1 MVRIGDTPTSH
12 CGAMGRGRSHYYC
25 RATWAVA
32 ALHCLL
38 ASLVWGAS
46 ASSACPATCYA
57 YDCDDWV
64 DANSAYTCAL
74 LESTYSCDCTG
85 CICDGTAAPTLT
97 PVLAPWSNFTAADFT
112 ELADGLGPDLFNFGG
127 NAGRFEVDLLGRII
141 VEATLKVGPF
151 TTLVLKSTTG
161 RGELNGDGARRV
173 LEVEGG
179 GASAR
184 LDGVAVKDG
193 RHEPSG
199 SSDKGGCIRVSGT
212 GATLTLDGGAVVSG
226 CESVG
231 AENGVRVCVR
241 VGAPSSSSRPPPHP
255 TPSRSS
261 APCCCRVAFRFH
273 GHNGTRADA
282 YKCNLKT
289 FTPPPCPN

>member
-46 ASSACPATCYA
+46 ASSACPATCYE
-57 YDCDDWV
+57 YDCNYWV
-64 DANSAYTCAL
+64 DANSAYTCAIM
-74 LESTYSCDCTG
+74 ESTYSCDCTG

-127 NAGRFEVDLLGRII
+127 NAGRFEVDLLGRIL

-151 TTLVLKSTTG
+151 TTLVLKSTNG

-173 LEVEGG
+173 LEVEGKN
-179 GASAR
+179 ASAR

-199 SSDKGGCIRVSGT
+199 YSDQGGCIRVSGA

-231 AENGVRVCVR
+231 ADGGVRECVPVR
-241 VGAPSSSSRPPPHP
+241 ACVLVQPAAASSHAQQRRRHCAAAVWLFGFKAI
-255 TPSRSS
+255 T
-261 APCCCRVAFRFH
+261 
-273 GHNGTRADA
+273 A
-282 YKCNLKT
+282 YV
-289 FTPPPCPN
+289 PIYM